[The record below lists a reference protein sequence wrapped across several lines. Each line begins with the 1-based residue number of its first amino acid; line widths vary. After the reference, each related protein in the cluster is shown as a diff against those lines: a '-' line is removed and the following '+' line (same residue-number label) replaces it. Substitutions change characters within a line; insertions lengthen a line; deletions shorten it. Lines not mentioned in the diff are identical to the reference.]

1 MKKEEIELTD
11 SQLKII
17 SHSLGIDIIRAKESD
32 NEKYKFLPEEFYR
45 NYYCVGKSLNMTDDM
60 KILEELGFIEKWING
75 EQLYFEITKEG
86 VDYFKD
92 WFEKEITVKRQ
103 RTTKSKQRYNEY
115 IDADYFDNFK
125 DYLQIESPK
134 IERSNQGVRVV
145 STKYDDVKGE
155 FKKTIKEAKLS
166 YKEKLK
172 IKLEILRKCKILS
185 TQ

>member
-60 KILEELGFIEKWING
+60 KLLEELGFIEKWING

-92 WFEKEITVKRQ
+92 WFEKEITVKI
-103 RTTKSKQRYNEY
+103 KALYHP
-115 IDADYFDNFK
+115 A
-125 DYLQIESPK
+125 YLLRMPTQ
-134 IERSNQGVRVV
+134 
-145 STKYDDVKGE
+145 
-155 FKKTIKEAKLS
+155 KLS
-166 YKEKLK
+166 LWKDLIS
-172 IKLEILRKCKILS
+172 IKKDLNLI
-185 TQ
+185 